1 MWPVLIGQAIRWGAI
16 TAVSYMG
23 YDTVKDIT
31 APAKPE
37 PHPVTGQP
45 TTDKQARFVRI
56 SLMVALGMATLAIT
70 NRVVRVRRRR

>member
-1 MWPVLIGQAIRWGAI
+1 MWPVLIGQAIRWGAV

-23 YDTVKDIT
+23 YDTIKDLT

-37 PHPVTGQP
+37 PHPVTGLP

-56 SLMVALGMATLAIT
+56 SFMVVLGMATLALT
-70 NRVVRVRRRR
+70 NKLMGARSRR